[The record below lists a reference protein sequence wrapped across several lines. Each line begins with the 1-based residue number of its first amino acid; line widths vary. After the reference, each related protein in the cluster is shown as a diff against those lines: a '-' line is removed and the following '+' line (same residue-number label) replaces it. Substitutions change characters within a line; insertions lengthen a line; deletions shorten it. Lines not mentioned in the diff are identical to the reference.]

1 MLSNAKNRHQTKRTK
16 TKKETNFMK
25 NAITILFFLVCT
37 GAAFGQQETEL
48 LKGVVSYVSSQNV
61 YVKFAST
68 EGINTGDTLYA
79 SNNASLTPCL
89 VVRDKSST
97 SCVCISLLKEK
108 SKIGEVFFA
117 RTVVKKAPKK
127 EEPVVAVP
135 EDTLTKA
142 SPEPIQ
148 TDIGKDEA
156 PDYKQKIKGRVSAA
170 SYSNLYGSEATHRM
184 RYAFTLQ
191 GNNIGNSRF
200 STDNYITFRHTV
212 GEWEEVTT
220 NFRDAL
226 KIYSLAV
233 KYDLDK
239 KSNITLGRKIN
250 QRISSMGAID
260 GIQAE
265 KGFGNILI
273 GAIAGS
279 RPDYLDYGLNFD
291 LLQFGV
297 YLGHTSNKDNKFQQ
311 TTLAF
316 VEQRN
321 LSKTDRR
328 FLYFQHSNAYAKNLN
343 VFVSLEADLYQNI
356 HDTVSNTLS
365 LTNLYLSLRYKLS
378 KTISVSASY
387 DNRKNIIFYESY
399 KSYIDQLIDDETRQG
414 LRFNVNYRPFKTITW
429 GVNASW
435 RFQKDNANSSKN
447 LNTYLNFSR
456 IPWINA
462 SASIT
467 ANLLQTNYLDSK
479 IFGVRITKEIIPGKL
494 TSDLYFRMV
503 DYQYNSY
510 EYKIQQQIAGLDV
523 SLNLT
528 PKLAF
533 HVYYEGTFDQKT
545 DALHRFNTKIIQRF

>member
-1 MLSNAKNRHQTKRTK
+1 
-16 TKKETNFMK
+16 MK
-25 NAITILFFLVCT
+25 NAITIFFFLVCT
-37 GAAFGQQETEL
+37 GAAFGQKDTVL

-68 EGINTGDTLYA
+68 EGINTGDTLY
-79 SNNASLTPCL
+79 SSKNARLLPCL
-89 VVRDKSST
+89 VVKDKSST

-108 SKIGEVFFA
+108 SKVGEAFFA
-117 RTVVKKAPKK
+117 RALAKKEGKK
-127 EEPVVAVP
+127 EEPETTIP
-135 EDTLTKA
+135 SDTLAKA

-148 TDIGKDEA
+148 TDIGREKEEA

-170 SYSNLYGSEATHRM
+170 SYSNFYGSEATHRM

-200 STDNYITFRHTV
+200 STDNYITFRHTA
-212 GEWEEVTT
+212 GEWDEVTT
-220 NFRDAL
+220 NFQDAL

-239 KSNITLGRKIN
+239 KSSITLGRKIN

-260 GIQAE
+260 GIQVE
-265 KGFGNILI
+265 KGFGNLLV

-279 RPDYLDYGLNFD
+279 RPDFLDYGLNFN
-291 LLQFGV
+291 LLQAGV

-328 FLYFQHSNAYAKNLN
+328 FLYFQHSNSIVKDVN
-343 VFVSLEADLYQNI
+343 VFVSLETDLYQNI
-356 HDTVSNTLS
+356 HDTVSNALS
-365 LTNLYLSLRYKLS
+365 LTNLYLSLRYKLT
-378 KTISVSASY
+378 KNISLSASY

-414 LRFNVNYRPFKTITW
+414 LRFNFNYRPFKTITW

-435 RFQKDNANSSKN
+435 RFQQDKANSSKN

-456 IPWINA
+456 IPWIKA

-467 ANLLQTNYLDSK
+467 ANLLQTNYLKSK
-479 IFGVRITKEIIPGKL
+479 IFGVRITKEMIPGKL
-494 TSDLYFRMV
+494 SGDVYFRMV

-510 EYKIQQQIAGLDV
+510 EYKIQQQIAGVDMA
-523 SLNLT
+523 LNLT
-528 PKLAF
+528 RKLAF
-533 HVYYEGTFDQKT
+533 HVYYEGTFDKKT
-545 DALHRFNTKIIQRF
+545 DTLHRLNTKIIQRF